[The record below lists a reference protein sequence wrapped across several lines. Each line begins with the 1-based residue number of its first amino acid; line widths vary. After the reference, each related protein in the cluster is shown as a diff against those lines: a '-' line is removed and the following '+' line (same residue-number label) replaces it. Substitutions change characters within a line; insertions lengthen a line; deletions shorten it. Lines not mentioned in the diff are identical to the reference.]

1 MARLKLAQDLAGG
14 QEFFVRVH
22 KEFLPELE
30 GRITARIDPE
40 QSFVFHDDGT
50 PAGEPMADD
59 LNILNSELKT
69 LLSTG
74 MEIADKDRKRA
85 EAAE

>member
-1 MARLKLAQDLAGG
+1 MEKG
-14 QEFFVRVH
+14 EVVSI
-22 KEFLPELE
+22 FL
-30 GRITARIDPE
+30 T
-40 QSFVFHDDGT
+40 SV
-50 PAGEPMADD
+50 AGEPMADD
-59 LNILNSELKT
+59 LTVLNSELKT